1 MSSTEAAEATSNESH
16 DHHPTPRQYVNIALV
31 LAVLTALEVSTYFW
45 DFGVIGIPLL
55 IVLMIVKFLYVAG
68 WFMHLKFDS
77 PVFSRMMYTGLFLA
91 LGLYTFAIV
100 IILFDQAPTL

>member
-1 MSSTEAAEATSNESH
+1 LSSTQAAEATETH

-55 IVLMIVKFLYVAG
+55 IVLMVVKFLYVAG

-77 PVFSRMMYTGLFLA
+77 PVFARMMYTGLFLA
-91 LGLYTFAIV
+91 LGLYSFAIL
-100 IILFDQAPTL
+100 IMLFDQAPTL